1 MSDLDSPERLF
12 SSVALERRIAELTV
26 LYEVSRAL
34 QKTVDEEKA
43 LYTILVGVTSGRGL
57 GFNRAFILLIDSDT
71 QYLKG
76 RLAIGPSSAE
86 EASRI
91 WQELRDEHWTLA
103 ELLSSLDRSG
113 IKKDLRVNEIVDRFH
128 IPLAEE
134 NNSLVRIMRSREACR
149 ANNGVFYPHGL
160 PVEERLTELLGI
172 DSFAVAPLYLAD
184 RELGVLIADNAITRA
199 SIDVTNL
206 RLLQIYAQVASSAI
220 QNTRLYRELM
230 ERIVV
235 GEQVNLTLRESQH
248 HLLQAERLSTIG
260 KMAALLAHE
269 IRTPLVSIGGFA
281 RRMLR
286 SAPPEDPRREEME
299 IIVSEVHRL
308 EKLVDEVLGY
318 SRISKPEYKSTD
330 INGLIRSVM
339 ITMQEELQKGSIRPE
354 LDLDSRLPRAEADE
368 ALLRPALMNLV
379 SNAIEAMPTGG
390 TLTLTSSFDEKYFEI
405 GVTDTGVGI
414 NREHWDKLFTPF
426 FTTKTTGTGLGLA
439 IVSQVIE
446 NHKGSLRFESIPMK
460 GTSFHI
466 RLALH
471 PERTI
476 SPDALPNGDS
486 VSREV
491 RP

>member
-1 MSDLDSPERLF
+1 
-12 SSVALERRIAELTV
+12 
-26 LYEVSRAL
+26 
-34 QKTVDEEKA
+34 
-43 LYTILVGVTSGRGL
+43 
-57 GFNRAFILLIDSDT
+57 
-71 QYLKG
+71 
-76 RLAIGPSSAE
+76 
-86 EASRI
+86 
-91 WQELRDEHWTLA
+91 
-103 ELLSSLDRSG
+103 
-113 IKKDLRVNEIVDRFH
+113 
-128 IPLAEE
+128 
-134 NNSLVRIMRSREACR
+134 
-149 ANNGVFYPHGL
+149 VFDPHGL

-199 SIDVTNL
+199 PIDVTNL
-206 RLLQIYAQVASSAI
+206 RLLQVYAQAASSAI

-230 ERIVV
+230 EKIVV

-286 SAPPEDPRREEME
+286 SAPPEDPRREEMG

-318 SRISKPEYKSTD
+318 SRISKPEYKPTD

-368 ALLRPALMNLV
+368 ALLRQALMNLV

-390 TLTLTSSFDEKYFEI
+390 TLTLATSFDEKYFEI
-405 GVTDTGVGI
+405 EVTDTGVGI

-471 PERTI
+471 PEHTI
-476 SPDALPNGDS
+476 PPDALPNGDS
-486 VSREV
+486 VPREV